1 MIKLYSQQNVPTGIQ
16 TVIIVA
22 QIIINFFF
30 KGRLFSLRL
39 EMTLVEQTTLHVSFK
54 YGIVCIYAGKAGMFV

>member
-30 KGRLFSLRL
+30 QGMLVFL
-39 EMTLVEQTTLHVSFK
+39 EARDDL
-54 YGIVCIYAGKAGMFV
+54 G